1 MNLSEH
7 DKDIDDLLSNDSF
20 RSWVL
25 NPDPELNLFWGSWL
39 VQNPEKAAKVK
50 EARILVKALQY
61 KEGKLSEDRS
71 ARLFDRIKK
80 TNELREKKASD
91 GAKIRPLNDN
101 VHNVQQGKK
110 NVPMRYLFRY
120 AAILAG
126 ALVFAL
132 SVHLLSGERRHE
144 KKVEIVEKINERGQK
159 ATIFLPDGSIVTL
172 NSASKLVYPKVFA
185 KDMRKVYLQGEAFF
199 EVSKA
204 GKPFIVETDHL
215 NARVLGTSF
224 SVKAY
229 PASEESSV
237 SLLTGK
243 VAVYPA
249 ESEEP
254 YQAQL
259 VLLPGEKGS
268 LNNKKATLVKTNYD
282 YYEEIAWKDGVLLFR
297 NTPLEEAIARMELWY
312 GMEFVVDKFP
322 KGEEYYVTGRF
333 DNESLQNVLKSI
345 SFTAKFDYQVKR
357 NKIYLNFQNQ

>member
-1 MNLSEH
+1 MNLSEN
-7 DKDIDDLLSNDSF
+7 DKDIDDLLSDDSF
-20 RSWVL
+20 RAWVL
-25 NPDPELNLFWGSWL
+25 SPDPEMNLFWKNWL
-39 VQNPEKAAKVK
+39 VQNPEKEAKVK
-50 EARILVKALQY
+50 EARILVKTLQY
-61 KEGKLSEDRS
+61 KEGKLTEDRS
-71 ARLFDRIKK
+71 ARLFERIKK
-80 TNELREKKASD
+80 TNEKKGKKASN

-101 VHNVQQGKK
+101 VHNVQQGQKK
-110 NVPMRYLFRY
+110 APIRHLSRY
-120 AAILAG
+120 AAILTG
-126 ALVFAL
+126 ALVFAF
-132 SVHLLSGERRHE
+132 SVHLLPGERSHE

-204 GKPFIVETDHL
+204 GKPFIVETDYL

-229 PASEESSV
+229 PVSEESSV

-249 ESEEP
+249 ESNQP
-254 YQAQL
+254 HQAQL
-259 VLLPGEKGS
+259 VLQPGEKGS
-268 LNNKKATLVKTNYD
+268 LNAKKATLVKTNYD

-297 NTPLEEAIARMELWY
+297 NTPLKEAIARMELWY
-312 GMEFVVDKFP
+312 GLEFVFDHLP
-322 KGEEYYVTGRF
+322 EGEEYYVTGRF

-345 SFTAKFDYQVKR
+345 SFTVKFDYQIKR